1 MRELSAVVAVMS
13 VQPTSAKRT
22 ERQLSSSAVAAG
34 AVDFAGTSG
43 ANHRHMANAIA
54 AREVTEFAH
63 LAPIRRFL
71 HIENGFDV
79 LQMIDGKLSVAA
91 PLLLGHARDGIG
103 NDAQLLARCIAG
115 HEGLGRPLE
124 VIQLVK

>member
-22 ERQLSSSAVAAG
+22 ERHLSVSSVAAG
-34 AVDFAGTSG
+34 AGG
-43 ANHRHMANAIA
+43 ASHSPIAKTRANAMAI
-54 AREVTEFAH
+54 RKLME

-91 PLLLGHARDGIG
+91 PLLLSHARDGVG
-103 NDAQLLARCIAG
+103 HDAQLPAGGIAG
-115 HEGLGRPLE
+115 H
-124 VIQLVK
+124 